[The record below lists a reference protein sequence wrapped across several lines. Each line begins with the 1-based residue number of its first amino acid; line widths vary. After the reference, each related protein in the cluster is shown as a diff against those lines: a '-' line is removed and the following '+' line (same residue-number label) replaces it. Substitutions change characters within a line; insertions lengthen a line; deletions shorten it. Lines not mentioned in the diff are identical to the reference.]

1 LVRIATKMKD
11 VMTKMKG
18 VMTEMKDVMT
28 EIAVKHY
35 SDKSA

>member
-1 LVRIATKMKD
+1 MVRIATKMKD

>member
-28 EIAVKHY
+28 KIAVKHY

>member
-1 LVRIATKMKD
+1 MVRIATKMKD

-28 EIAVKHY
+28 KIAVKHY